1 MNNIQVDMISPI
13 YWKLTREERGTHVL
27 TIYFSSV
34 AFGQETALAS
44 QTEII
49 RTYRESWQ
57 KWKGVGTWGARGSVL
72 LNWFR

>member
-1 MNNIQVDMISPI
+1 MISPI

-57 KWKGVGTWGARGSVL
+57 KMKRGGHMGSEGVGPP
-72 LNWFR
+72 